1 MVTFTI
7 NFQSE
12 GMSFNLKLFIE
23 VISCLPIL
31 FRDKILKHGVK
42 IDQNALDSMAVSP
55 DRENV
60 SIFENYSQLNDML
73 CCFWHIFRFR

>member
-23 VISCLPIL
+23 VISCLPIGGQNL
-31 FRDKILKHGVK
+31 THGVK

-60 SIFENYSQLNDML
+60 SIFENYPQLK
-73 CCFWHIFRFR
+73 IQP